1 MIGLQRFL
9 SWSVALSVRNVC
21 LTAEIL
27 CLVLIALSLSS
38 VERLGGG
45 ITQHWRLLS
54 GRLKRSSLC
63 LPITNHIFLTLKP
76 HLSYVY
82 TFPLIFQL
90 SLITRCCI
98 LTWSRNIVLFLHF
111 AHSLSDTE
119 LGLIL
124 FCTQHHD
131 SVSKSPFHLSCTSLS
146 ELQLLWLQAVILLVG
161 PVLCVSNSAQY
172 LLQHNFLMS

>member
-98 LTWSRNIVLFLHF
+98 LTWSVT
-111 AHSLSDTE
+111 LSCSYT
-119 LGLIL
+119 LLIL
-124 FCTQHHD
+124 CQILNWGLFCFVPSIMT
-131 SVSKSPFHLSCTSLS
+131 VYLNHLST
-146 ELQLLWLQAVILLVG
+146 
-161 PVLCVSNSAQY
+161 
-172 LLQHNFLMS
+172 

>member
-82 TFPLIFQL
+82 TFPLTFQL

-98 LTWSRNIVLFLHF
+98 LTWSVTLSCSYT

-146 ELQLLWLQAVILLVG
+146 ELQLLWLQAVVPLVG